1 MQQARGRKRMTRTMS
16 SNRTW
21 TACAAAAALFV
32 AGGVEAQE
40 IKVGGI
46 FDLTGITSDVGKP
59 YAQGVQDAVA
69 LVNEKGGINGKKIRL
84 VSVDYGYKIPEAV
97 SAYKRLVTDEKVV
110 MIQGWGTGDTLALK
124 DFVNKDKVPYF
135 SASFAGDLTD
145 PAKTPYNFFVAP
157 SYSDQLRAWLT
168 WVKTDWKDKSRAP
181 KVAFFYGDNAY
192 GRAPIEAGRRFCK
205 ETGID
210 LVDEEVVPGNF
221 QDATSQLLNM
231 KQKAADYAY
240 INVTT
245 TGVSLILRDAKKLG
259 FTTKFGSNP
268 YGFSEALPA
277 VAKDVAEGVTGV
289 VPHVPFGENVPGMK
303 ALLDFH
309 QKNHPNDTHD
319 ALYVRGWSSVQ
330 VWAEALRRADKAGQL
345 TGEGVKK
352 AAETL
357 KDFDLGGLTNPVSYT
372 PTDHRPMTKT
382 PIYQIKGGKLVKIAE
397 FDMPRKPEWLGL

>member
-1 MQQARGRKRMTRTMS
+1 M
-16 SNRTW
+16 TW
-21 TACAAAAALFV
+21 TKSWKRSWAAGAAAAALLV
-32 AGGVEAQE
+32 GGRAGAQE
-40 IKVGGI
+40 IKVGGL

-59 YAQGVQDAVA
+59 YAQGVQDGVA
-69 LVNEKGGINGKKIRL
+69 ALNAKGGINGKKVRL
-84 VSVDYGYKIPEAV
+84 ISVDYGYKIPEAV
-97 SAYKRLVTDEKVV
+97 SAYKRLVTDERVV
-110 MIQGWGTGDTLALK
+110 MINGWGTGDTLALK
-124 DFVNKDKVPYF
+124 DFVNKDKIPYF

-145 PAKTPYNFFVAP
+145 PSKTPYNFFVAP
-157 SYSDQLRAWLT
+157 SYSDQLRAWLS
-168 WVKTDWKDKSRAP
+168 WVKTDWKNKSRAP

-192 GRAPIEAGRRFCK
+192 GRAPVEAGRRFCK

-231 KQKAADYAY
+231 KQKGADYAY

-259 FTTKFGSNP
+259 LATRFGSNP

-277 VAKDVAEGVTGV
+277 VAREAAEGVTGV

-303 ALLDFH
+303 ALLDYH
-309 QKNHPNDTHD
+309 KANHPNDTHD
-319 ALYVRGWSSVQ
+319 ALYVRGWSYVQ

-357 KDFDLGGLTNPVSYT
+357 KDFDVGGLTAPVTYS
-372 PTDHRPMTKT
+372 PTDHRPSTKT
-382 PIYQIKGGKLVKIAE
+382 RIYQIKGGKLVKIAE